1 MIYLTICFLQLVCSK
16 HFLIQTEDTNED
28 SRETKDFGLRLNYH
42 GGGYNNLRLEHGFDY
57 NEEVNEQQKST
68 KKIKNEIHKNEKKKK
83 KKEKKKKLKKVLD
96 KAANQAGMPKKKD
109 SGADNHP
116 GDYRYVP
123 PYYPDTYDD
132 SNYDDG
138 SKGLSAYYRA
148 LLQRNG

>member
-1 MIYLTICFLQLVCSK
+1 MIYLAICFLQLVCSK
-16 HFLIQTEDTNED
+16 HFLIETEDTNED
-28 SRETKDFGLRLNYH
+28 YRKTRGLKYH
-42 GGGYNNLRLEHGFDY
+42 GGGYHGLRLEHGIDY

-68 KKIKNEIHKNEKKKK
+68 KKIQNEIHKNEKKKK
-83 KKEKKKKLKKVLD
+83 KKAKNKKLKKVLE

-116 GDYRYVP
+116 GDAGKDYRYVP

-138 SKGLSAYYRA
+138 SKGLSAYYRT

>member
-1 MIYLTICFLQLVCSK
+1 MIYLAICFLQLVCSK

-28 SRETKDFGLRLNYH
+28 SRETNDLGLNYDR
-42 GGGYNNLRLEHGFDY
+42 GGSNDQWRWRDRDIEHGWDY

-68 KKIKNEIHKNEKKKK
+68 EKIQNEIHKNEKKK
-83 KKEKKKKLKKVLD
+83 LKKMLG
-96 KAANQAGMPKKKD
+96 KAANQAGMPKKED

-116 GDYRYVP
+116 RNGQDYRYVP

>member
-1 MIYLTICFLQLVCSK
+1 MKMIYLAICFLQLVCSK
-16 HFLIQTEDTNED
+16 HFLIETEDTNED
-28 SRETKDFGLRLNYH
+28 YRETKDWGLNIQ
-42 GGGYNNLRLEHGFDY
+42 GGGYNGLRLEHGFDY

-68 KKIKNEIHKNEKKKK
+68 KKIQNEIHKNKNKKN
-83 KKEKKKKLKKVLD
+83 KKVLE

-116 GDYRYVP
+116 GDAGKDYRYVP

-138 SKGLSAYYRA
+138 SKGLS
-148 LLQRNG
+148 

>member
-16 HFLIQTEDTNED
+16 HFLIETEDY
-28 SRETKDFGLRLNYH
+28 RETKDWGLNIQ
-42 GGGYNNLRLEHGFDY
+42 GGGYNGLRLEHGIDY

-68 KKIKNEIHKNEKKKK
+68 KKIQNEIHKNEKKKK
-83 KKEKKKKLKKVLD
+83 KKEKKKNLKKVLD

-116 GDYRYVP
+116 GDAGKDYRYVP
-123 PYYPDTYDD
+123 PHHPDTYDD

-148 LLQRNG
+148 ILQRNG